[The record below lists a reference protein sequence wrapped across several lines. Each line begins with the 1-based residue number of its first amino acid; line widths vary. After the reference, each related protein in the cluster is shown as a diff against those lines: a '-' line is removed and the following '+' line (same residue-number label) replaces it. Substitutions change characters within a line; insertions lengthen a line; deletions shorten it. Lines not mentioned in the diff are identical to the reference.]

1 MKTNNKYVSITP
13 FGDEKERKARMTIE
27 KELTIYTALE
37 IKEYF
42 LNALE
47 KFDEI
52 KVQIKDVENI
62 DLSFLQLIESLRKT
76 AEEYEKKVEISAQLQ
91 NGTRSLVENSG
102 FDPLL
107 KT

>member
-13 FGDEKERKARMTIE
+13 YGDEKEKKARMTIE

-42 LNALE
+42 LEAVE
-47 KFDEI
+47 KFNEI
-52 KVQIKDVENI
+52 KIQIKDVENI
-62 DLSFLQLIESLRKT
+62 DLSFIQLIESLRKT
-76 AEEYEKKVEISAQLQ
+76 AEEYNKKINISAELKD
-91 NGTRSLVENSG
+91 GTRELVENSG

-107 KT
+107 RT

>member
-76 AEEYEKKVEISAQLQ
+76 AEEYEKKVEISAELQ

>member
-1 MKTNNKYVSITP
+1 MKTNSNHVSITP
-13 FGDEKERKARMTIE
+13 YGKKKEKKARMIIE

-42 LNALE
+42 LEALE
-47 KFDEI
+47 NYNELKI
-52 KVQIKDVENI
+52 QIKNVENL
-62 DLSFLQLIESLRKT
+62 DLSFIQLIESLRKT
-76 AEEYEKKVEISAQLQ
+76 AEEYSKKIEISAELTD
-91 NGTRSLVENSG
+91 GTRSMVENSG

>member
-13 FGDEKERKARMTIE
+13 YGNKKEKKARMTIE

-42 LNALE
+42 LDALE
-47 KFDEI
+47 QYDEI

-62 DLSFLQLIESLRKT
+62 DLSFIQLIESLRKT
-76 AEEYEKKVEISAQLQ
+76 AEEYEKTVDISAELQ
-91 NGTRSLVENSG
+91 DGTRSLVENSG

-107 KT
+107 RT